1 MASLIGEKL
10 FEINGQGPPPTKDF
24 FQLVITRTEVTWTSW
39 TISLRRESKGAPP
52 KQLKTTH
59 CGFLQDKPFQNDV
72 GSVFGQRI
80 LEYTLSLCRGD
91 YDYLERLP
99 DDIALRILSFLPLE
113 DTALV
118 AQVSH
123 RFRQL
128 CNSETFWEQTVRNR
142 CADFNSEM
150 EGLANAMGWRRTY
163 FTFFHKKNE
172 AIEHILLYCQK
183 YRNYRT
189 QPINSLSYREIQYA
203 IVLKPQ

>member
-10 FEINGQGPPPTKDF
+10 FEINGQGPPPSKDF
-24 FQLVITRTEVTWTSW
+24 FQLVITRTEVIWTSW

-52 KQLKTTH
+52 EQLKTTH
-59 CGFLQDKPFQNDV
+59 SSIDDV

-99 DDIALRILSFLPLE
+99 DDIALRILSFLPLK

-128 CNSETFWEQTVRNR
+128 CNSEKFWEQTVRNH
-142 CADFNSEM
+142 CADFSSQM

-163 FTFFHKKNE
+163 FTFFHKSNTKE
-172 AIEHILLYCQK
+172 Q
-183 YRNYRT
+183 
-189 QPINSLSYREIQYA
+189 
-203 IVLKPQ
+203 